1 MPPLVNAAGV
11 LQCGHGGVFP
21 LAPRGLRPLVGGA
34 PAIAAPDL
42 AGLVAVGCAWNVLGA
57 PVPCVL
63 ISPMAGICTKVSYGG
78 VPAVHQ
84 GLQCA
89 TSNGVPT
96 LPMSS
101 AGQVAVQGV

>member
-1 MPPLVNAAGV
+1 MPPLVNASGV

-21 LAPRGLRPLVGGA
+21 LLPRGPSPMVGGA
-34 PAIAAPDL
+34 PGIKVSDL
-42 AGLVAVGCAWNVLGA
+42 PGSLAVGCVFNVAGA

-63 ISPMAGICTKVSYGG
+63 ISAIAGICTAVTYGG
-78 VPAVHQ
+78 TPAVHQ
-84 GLQCA
+84 GLMCA

-101 AGQVAVQGV
+101 AGQVAVQGI